1 MQDFDAKWITNK
13 EFCAFEPINV
23 FHKENDDVKIP
34 GNAFRRTIITSCT
47 STAALS
53 PKDLRRAIRF
63 IIITMKSM

>member
-34 GNAFRRTIITSCT
+34 
-47 STAALS
+47 
-53 PKDLRRAIRF
+53 
-63 IIITMKSM
+63 